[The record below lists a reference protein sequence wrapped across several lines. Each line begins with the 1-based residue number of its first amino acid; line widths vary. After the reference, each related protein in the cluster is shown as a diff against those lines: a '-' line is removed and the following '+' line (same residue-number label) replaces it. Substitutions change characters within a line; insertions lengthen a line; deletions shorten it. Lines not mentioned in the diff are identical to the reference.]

1 MKVAFYTLGCKVN
14 IYETENVEK
23 EFKNRGY
30 EIVSFDEV
38 ADVYVINTCSVTNTS
53 DQKSRKIIRSCK
65 KKNQDAIIIAMGC
78 YTQIKYEEASKIDG
92 VKIVIGNKY
101 KNEVVDL
108 LEEYLKTKKPIVK
121 INKLNREK
129 FEDMK
134 ISNFENH
141 TRAFIKVQDGCNNFC
156 SYCIIP
162 YTRGNIRSKNK
173 DDVIN
178 EVKELAKNGYKEIVL
193 TGIDTGHYGLDIKD
207 YDFSDLL
214 NDLEKIDGFERIRIS
229 SVEITD
235 LNDKFLQTLKNSKKI
250 VDHIHIPLQS
260 GCDKILKLMNR
271 KYDLEFF
278 FKKINE
284 IRSIRKD
291 MAITTDVIVGFPGET
306 DEDFNDTVNTIKKVG
321 FTELHVFPYSK
332 REGTKAATMS
342 NQVDGLVKK
351 DRVRKLISLSNELKE
366 TYYKKFLGNKM
377 EVLVEQNIDGY
388 FIGHLSNYGKVKF
401 VSDVREENK
410 IVDVKLLKYE
420 NDVFYGEKLQNN

>member
-65 KKNQDAIIIAMGC
+65 KKNKDAIIIAMGC

-101 KNEVVDL
+101 KNKVVDL

-214 NDLEKIDGFERIRIS
+214 NDLEKIDGIERIRIS

>member
-101 KNEVVDL
+101 KNKVVDL

-214 NDLEKIDGFERIRIS
+214 NDLEKIDGIERIRIS

>member
-65 KKNQDAIIIAMGC
+65 KKNKDAIIIAMGC

-141 TRAFIKVQDGCNNFC
+141 TRSFIKVQDGCNNFC

>member
-65 KKNQDAIIIAMGC
+65 KKNKDAIIIAMGC

-214 NDLEKIDGFERIRIS
+214 NDLEKIDGIERIRIS